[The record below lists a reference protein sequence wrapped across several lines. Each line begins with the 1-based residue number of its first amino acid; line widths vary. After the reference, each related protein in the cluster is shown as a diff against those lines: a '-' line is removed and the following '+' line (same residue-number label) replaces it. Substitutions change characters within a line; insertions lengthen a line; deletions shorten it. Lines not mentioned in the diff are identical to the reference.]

1 MMKPIRAVQLGR
13 TGLMVSNL
21 SFGTAP
27 LGDLYSRLDEEQAV
41 EAIVAAAHGGV
52 TLFDTSPLYGHGLA
66 EHRLGTAL
74 RRLKRDELLMS
85 TKVGRWMTPAK
96 ADHDTSGYAGGLP
109 FAATIDYSYDGTMRS
124 IEQSLLRLG
133 VSHVEIVL
141 IHDVDRRNHGDA
153 VDARFHEAINGA
165 WRALEKLRT
174 EGVIRAAGIG
184 VNEADIC
191 VRFAEACDLD
201 CVLLA
206 GRYSLLDQTAQEAFL
221 PLAQQ
226 RGIGVILGGVFNSGI
241 LATGP
246 IPGAKFDYADATP
259 DIIARTKKI
268 MKICDQ
274 HAVPLPVAA
283 IHFACRHP
291 AVSSVLL
298 GGVSSSEVQRNLAAF
313 HTVVPDALWG
323 DLKAAGLIP
332 DVDMTKIA

>member
-1 MMKPIRAVQLGR
+1 LIRPIEAHLLGR
-13 TGLMVSNL
+13 TGLMVSRI

-27 LGDLYSRLDEEQAV
+27 LGDLYTRLDEEQAIQ
-41 EAIVAAAHGGV
+41 AIVAAADGGMN
-52 TLFDTSPLYGHGLA
+52 LFDTSPLYGHGLA
-66 EHRLGTAL
+66 EHRLGAAL
-74 RRLKRDELLMS
+74 RRLSRDEILLS
-85 TKVGRWMTPAK
+85 TKVGRWMTPARN
-96 ADHDTSGYAGGLP
+96 DHDKSGYAGGLP
-109 FAATIDYSYDGTMRS
+109 FAATVDYSYDGTMRS

-153 VDARFHEAINGA
+153 IDARFHEAINGA
-165 WRALEKLRT
+165 WRALEKLRE

-206 GRYSLLDQTAQEAFL
+206 GRYSLLDQTAQKTFL

-246 IPGAKFDYADATP
+246 VSGAKYDYSDATP
-259 DIIARTKKI
+259 EVIARTNKI
-268 MKICDQ
+268 IAICDRY
-274 HAVPLPVAA
+274 AVPLPVAA
-283 IHFACRHP
+283 IHFASQHP
-291 AVSSVLL
+291 AVASVVL
-298 GGVSSSEVQRNLAAF
+298 GGVSSNEVQRNLTAF
-313 HTVVPDALWG
+313 HAVVPNALWV

-332 DVDMTKIA
+332 DV